1 MAVLVGTLKQDILT
15 LLALVVFSSVL
26 ESLFSP
32 FGAPA
37 CNESLVRRN
46 LIQDKKL
53 QQFCDKICQPPHF
66 PAEIYLLRNCRCN
79 LTFCRVFENEKKNSL
94 KVEHWSRTSGGKID
108 CCPLI
113 CALAQTGQ
121 SQDNHLAH
129 TTTIYPQPCDRTH
142 LYMCNEAQAVCTGT
156 PLKILSDQYDLNGGW
171 FSPNKEPSR
180 SLSIRIY
187 AFTWK
192 RFVHHKTKK

>member
-32 FGAPA
+32 FSAQP

-46 LIQDKKL
+46 LIQKDKKL

-94 KVEHWSRTSGGKID
+94 KVDGH
-108 CCPLI
+108 
-113 CALAQTGQ
+113 
-121 SQDNHLAH
+121 
-129 TTTIYPQPCDRTH
+129 
-142 LYMCNEAQAVCTGT
+142 
-156 PLKILSDQYDLNGGW
+156 
-171 FSPNKEPSR
+171 
-180 SLSIRIY
+180 
-187 AFTWK
+187 
-192 RFVHHKTKK
+192 

>member
-1 MAVLVGTLKQDILT
+1 MTINMNRMKNLRLFHFQCFFHREWNVPKLSTKAVLVRTLKQDILT
-15 LLALVVFSSVL
+15 LALVVFSSVL

-32 FGAPA
+32 FGAQP

-46 LIQDKKL
+46 LIQKDKKL

-79 LTFCRVFENEKKNSL
+79 LTFCRVFENEKKIHL
-94 KVEHWSRTSGGKID
+94 VDGHWSGTSGGKID

-129 TTTIYPQPCDRTH
+129 TTTTIYPKPCDRTH
-142 LYMCNEAQAVCTGT
+142 FYVQRG
-156 PLKILSDQYDLNGGW
+156 S
-171 FSPNKEPSR
+171 S
-180 SLSIRIY
+180 RIY
-187 AFTWK
+187 TPWRYWAINMI
-192 RFVHHKTKK
+192 

>member
-32 FGAPA
+32 FGAQP
-37 CNESLVRRN
+37 CNVSLVRRN

-79 LTFCRVFENEKKNSL
+79 LTFCRVFENEKKIHLRWMVTDRNIWWQDRL
-94 KVEHWSRTSGGKID
+94 LPADLCPRTNWAI
-108 CCPLI
+108 
-113 CALAQTGQ
+113 A
-121 SQDNHLAH
+121 
-129 TTTIYPQPCDRTH
+129 R
-142 LYMCNEAQAVCTGT
+142 
-156 PLKILSDQYDLNGGW
+156 
-171 FSPNKEPSR
+171 
-180 SLSIRIY
+180 
-187 AFTWK
+187 
-192 RFVHHKTKK
+192 